1 MSTPRWFSETSET
14 HSQWYVQ
21 RFRSL
26 AAEGAD
32 LTGEAR
38 LVDAVVKPG
47 SRVLDAGCGPGRIAG
62 ELHRR
67 GHEVTGVDVDPV
79 LIEAAEVD
87 HPGPRYRVADLADLD
102 LGGERFD
109 AAVCAGNVL
118 VFVAPGTE
126 GRVLARI
133 ATHLVESGKL
143 LIGFRLDRDYALAEL
158 DNDAYAAGLELTQR
172 FATWDLDPF
181 VEGADFA
188 VSLFRRI

>member
-1 MSTPRWFSETSET
+1 MSTPRWFSETSES
-14 HSQWYVQ
+14 HSQWYVE

-26 AAEGAD
+26 AGEGAD
-32 LTGEAR
+32 LAGEAR
-38 LVDAVVKPG
+38 LVDAVVRPG
-47 SRVLDAGCGPGRIAG
+47 ARILDAGCGPGRTSG

-67 GHEVTGVDVDPV
+67 GHVVTGVDVDPV
-79 LIEAAEVD
+79 LIEAAEAD
-87 HPGPRYRVADLADLD
+87 HPGPSYRVADLAELD
-102 LGGERFD
+102 LGDERFD

-133 ATHLVESGKL
+133 AAHLVEGGKL
-143 LIGFRLDRDYALAEL
+143 LIGFRLDREYTLSEL
-158 DNDAYAAGLELTQR
+158 DQDALVAGLELTQR

-181 VEGADFA
+181 GADGEFA